1 MLQEH
6 QSRPLWAR
14 ELKLVNQTQ
23 AAKNQASRPLWAR
36 ELKL

>member
-14 ELKLVNQTQ
+14 ELKPYGANPSDIAYCRAPCGRVN
-23 AAKNQASRPLWAR
+23 
-36 ELKL
+36 